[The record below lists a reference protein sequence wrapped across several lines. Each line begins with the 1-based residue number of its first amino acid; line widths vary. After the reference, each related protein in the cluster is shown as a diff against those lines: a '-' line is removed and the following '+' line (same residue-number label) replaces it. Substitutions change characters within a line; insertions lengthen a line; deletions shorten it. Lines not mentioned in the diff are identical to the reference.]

1 MGTLSDSRS
10 AIKRSPASVS
20 FFGAERAVGTSLPF
34 TRFDQMVEALGGKGA
49 HVTEPKQLRPAL
61 EKAMG
66 SGEVSCVNVVLD
78 PAAYRRG
85 GQVSM
90 AI

>member
-1 MGTLSDSRS
+1 
-10 AIKRSPASVS
+10 
-20 FFGAERAVGTSLPF
+20 
-34 TRFDQMVEALGGKGA
+34 MVEALGGKGV

-61 EKAMG
+61 EEAMG
-66 SGEVSCVNVVLD
+66 SNAVTCINVVLD
-78 PAAYRRG
+78 PGAYRRG

>member
-1 MGTLSDSRS
+1 MVRVLHPIRWIVVGIAGAVAVLLGSWGLRDIGKSR
-10 AIKRSPASVS
+10 
-20 FFGAERAVGTSLPF
+20 G
-34 TRFDQMVEALGGKGA
+34 ALGGRGM
-49 HVTEPKQLRPAL
+49 HVTEPRQLRPAL